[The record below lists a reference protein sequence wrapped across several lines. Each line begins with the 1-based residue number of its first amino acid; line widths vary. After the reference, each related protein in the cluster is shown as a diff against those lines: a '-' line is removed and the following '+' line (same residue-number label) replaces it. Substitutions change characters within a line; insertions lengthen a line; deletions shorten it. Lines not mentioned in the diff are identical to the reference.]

1 MRADDTLIR
10 TNGLPSDDF
19 ILINTLL
26 INYLS
31 TSKMFIDIV
40 EHFDNSLYDDIHSF
54 TSNKY
59 DSSFYYQLMTELRNF
74 SLHGHLPVYYNDNR
88 YSFNLHY
95 ILEEGK
101 KYNFNKTRK
110 AKIKKISQQIR
121 EKHNDIANISF
132 SRTLV
137 EYHKV
142 IIEIFEHFFTINT
155 PNFSKEYDNF
165 RKIIDKYK
173 DKEQDDSVCML
184 LEDSLHIVNTS
195 DEMIESFNN
204 EHSNANRFLKGHI
217 KNFRDILQD

>member
-1 MRADDTLIR
+1 MCLH
-10 TNGLPSDDF
+10 NL
-19 ILINTLL
+19 
-26 INYLS
+26 
-31 TSKMFIDIV
+31 
-40 EHFDNSLYDDIHSF
+40 
-54 TSNKY
+54 
-59 DSSFYYQLMTELRNF
+59 FYTTNF